1 MKKLKETSFYK
12 VEDEKGNLLKAGF
25 KDLEDAL
32 EYGVNYLLKTTL
44 VNKVIIKGEITIE
57 AKR

>member
-1 MKKLKETSFYK
+1 LKKIKETSLYK
-12 VEDEKGNLLKAGF
+12 VEDEYGNLIKSGF
-25 KDLEDAL
+25 KDLEDAY
-32 EYGVNYLLKTTL
+32 EYSVNHLLKATA